1 MARAEAA
8 LVTND
13 ARLLNRELSW
23 LDYNARVL
31 ARAADTALPLLE
43 RSRNCAYFS
52 SNLDEFFQVRV
63 AGLISQEEA
72 GLQVRTP
79 DGRTAADTHAEV
91 RKQTLDLTARQAKLW
106 KRELRPA
113 LAEAGVIV
121 GDVEDCT
128 PKELDLLEGRFDQEI
143 FPILTPLAVG
153 PGQPFPYISP
163 LSLSLGT
170 FVRDPQNGEER
181 FARVK
186 VPELLPRFLPV
197 GDRGLFIPLERIIRH
212 FLPRLF
218 SDMEI
223 LECCAFRVTR
233 DADFEV
239 SDEADDLLE
248 AVEDELRRRRFGD
261 VVRVEVSGSVS
272 TRMLERLERGLGVTS
287 NQIYLIPGLL
297 DLADLHELV
306 DLDRPDLK
314 EERWY
319 PVAHPRFAS
328 AADADDLFAEIRRSD
343 ILVHHPFD
351 SFASSFE
358 SFLLA
363 AARDPAVLAVKTAL
377 YRTSEDSPVV
387 PALIEAA
394 ERGKQSVSL
403 IELKARFDEYRNIGW
418 SRSLEQ
424 AGVHVV
430 YGFPNLKIHAKTTLI
445 VRREGGQLRRY
456 VHLGTGNYN
465 ILTARS
471 YEDYGLF
478 TADTEIAADVADL
491 FNHLTGFGRPHT
503 FRKLL
508 VAPVRIARGPGR
520 ANSGGTARC
529 RERRRGT
536 HQDQGEQPQRRRAE
550 RRALPCLAGGRKDRH
565 RRAQHLHASPGSAG
579 HERGHPRPQHS
590 RTLPGAQPGVYLRRR
605 REENDLDGKRGPD
618 VAKPRSPHRARRTGP
633 GRACATR
640 SGSCVRSPAR
650 RQRVGVGAEPRWT
663 LDEAPAEE
671 GRSQPA
677 RPAGL
682 HAQRSRPRPPPSR
695 VAPHTLIASL
705 RRLLRPGR
713 APTDTPVRIVGVRVG
728 IVDVGANTVR
738 LLVATAAEDS
748 LVSIREDRVQLGLGE
763 EIERTGRIGEKKLAE
778 AAEAARASRPPRAEA
793 QLQFDRCPRHL
804 AGPASG
810 ERHRPRVPARC
821 GYRCTDTRPHRARGG
836 RACLARRRGRDRN
849 APREDRGLRCRRR
862 LRSDR
867 NRYRRRPSWVRSLDI
882 GSLRLTRRAFREDPP
897 DAEDFAR
904 ATTLSLQS
912 SPS

>member
-113 LAEAGVIV
+113 LAEAGVNV

-128 PKELDLLEGRFDQEI
+128 PKELDLLEERFDQEI
-143 FPILTPLAVG
+143 FPVLTPLAVG

-328 AADADDLFAEIRRSD
+328 AADVDDLFAEIRRSD

-465 ILTARS
+465 TLTARS

-508 VAPVRIARGPGR
+508 VAPFGLREGLVERIREVRRAAENGEEARIRIKVNNLNDEELSEELYRASQAGAKIDIVARSICTLRPGVPGMSEGIRVRSILGRFLEHSRVFIFDAGEKRTILMGSADLMSRNLDHRIELVAPVLDGR
-520 ANSGGTARC
+520 AQHDLVRAFEVLLADNASAWELSPDGRWMKLRPKKGDRSRPAQQVFMRSARA
-529 RERRRGT
+529 RA
-536 HQDQGEQPQRRRAE
+536 RRRA
-550 RRALPCLAGGRKDRH
+550 
-565 RRAQHLHASPGSAG
+565 
-579 HERGHPRPQHS
+579 
-590 RTLPGAQPGVYLRRR
+590 
-605 REENDLDGKRGPD
+605 
-618 VAKPRSPHRARRTGP
+618 
-633 GRACATR
+633 
-640 SGSCVRSPAR
+640 
-650 RQRVGVGAEPRWT
+650 
-663 LDEAPAEE
+663 
-671 GRSQPA
+671 
-677 RPAGL
+677 
-682 HAQRSRPRPPPSR
+682 
-695 VAPHTLIASL
+695 ASL
-705 RRLLRPGR
+705 R
-713 APTDTPVRIVGVRVG
+713 
-728 IVDVGANTVR
+728 
-738 LLVATAAEDS
+738 
-748 LVSIREDRVQLGLGE
+748 
-763 EIERTGRIGEKKLAE
+763 
-778 AAEAARASRPPRAEA
+778 
-793 QLQFDRCPRHL
+793 
-804 AGPASG
+804 
-810 ERHRPRVPARC
+810 
-821 GYRCTDTRPHRARGG
+821 TR
-836 RACLARRRGRDRN
+836 
-849 APREDRGLRCRRR
+849 
-862 LRSDR
+862 
-867 NRYRRRPSWVRSLDI
+867 
-882 GSLRLTRRAFREDPP
+882 
-897 DAEDFAR
+897 
-904 ATTLSLQS
+904 
-912 SPS
+912 

>member
-1 MARAEAA
+1 VARAEAA
-8 LVTND
+8 LVTDD

-43 RSRNCAYFS
+43 RSRSCAYFS

-72 GLQVRTP
+72 GLLVRSP
-79 DGRTAADTHAEV
+79 DGRTAQETLAEV
-91 RKQTLDLTARQAKLW
+91 RKQTLDLTARQAKVW

-121 GDVEDCT
+121 GDVEDCS
-128 PKELDLLEGRFDQEI
+128 PKELEALGRRFDQEI

-163 LSLSLGT
+163 LSLSLGI
-170 FVRDPQNGEER
+170 FVRDPENGEER

-186 VPELLPRFLPV
+186 VPELLPRFLTV

-218 SDMEI
+218 SEMEI

-248 AVEDELRRRRFGD
+248 AVQDELRRRRFGD
-261 VVRVEVSGSVS
+261 VVRVEVSGSIS
-272 TRMLERLERGLGVTS
+272 SRMLERLERGLGVTS
-287 NQIYLIPGLL
+287 AQIYLIPGLL
-297 DLADLHELV
+297 DLADLQELV
-306 DLDRPDLK
+306 DLDLPQLK
-314 EERWY
+314 DERWY

-328 AADADDLFAEIRRSD
+328 TGDVDELFAEIRRSD

-358 SFLLA
+358 AFLLA

-445 VRREGGQLRRY
+445 VRREGDQLRRY

-465 ILTARS
+465 ILTART

-478 TADTEIAADVADL
+478 TADPDIAADVADL
-491 FNHLTGFGRPHT
+491 FNHLTGFGRPQT

-508 VAPVRIARGPGR
+508 VAPFGLREGLVERIREVRRAAETGEEARIRIKVNNLNDEELSEELYRASQAGARIDIVARSICTLRPGVPGLSEGIRVRSILGRFLEHSRVFIFDAGEKRTILMGSADLMSRNLDHRIELVAPVEDGR
-520 ANSGGTARC
+520 AQHDLIRAFDVLLADNASAWELSPEGRWMKLRPKKGDRSRPAQQVFMRSVRARA
-529 RERRRGT
+529 
-536 HQDQGEQPQRRRAE
+536 RRRA
-550 RRALPCLAGGRKDRH
+550 
-565 RRAQHLHASPGSAG
+565 ASS
-579 HERGHPRPQHS
+579 
-590 RTLPGAQPGVYLRRR
+590 
-605 REENDLDGKRGPD
+605 
-618 VAKPRSPHRARRTGP
+618 RAR
-633 GRACATR
+633 
-640 SGSCVRSPAR
+640 
-650 RQRVGVGAEPRWT
+650 
-663 LDEAPAEE
+663 
-671 GRSQPA
+671 
-677 RPAGL
+677 
-682 HAQRSRPRPPPSR
+682 
-695 VAPHTLIASL
+695 
-705 RRLLRPGR
+705 
-713 APTDTPVRIVGVRVG
+713 
-728 IVDVGANTVR
+728 
-738 LLVATAAEDS
+738 
-748 LVSIREDRVQLGLGE
+748 
-763 EIERTGRIGEKKLAE
+763 
-778 AAEAARASRPPRAEA
+778 
-793 QLQFDRCPRHL
+793 
-804 AGPASG
+804 
-810 ERHRPRVPARC
+810 
-821 GYRCTDTRPHRARGG
+821 
-836 RACLARRRGRDRN
+836 
-849 APREDRGLRCRRR
+849 
-862 LRSDR
+862 
-867 NRYRRRPSWVRSLDI
+867 
-882 GSLRLTRRAFREDPP
+882 
-897 DAEDFAR
+897 
-904 ATTLSLQS
+904 
-912 SPS
+912 